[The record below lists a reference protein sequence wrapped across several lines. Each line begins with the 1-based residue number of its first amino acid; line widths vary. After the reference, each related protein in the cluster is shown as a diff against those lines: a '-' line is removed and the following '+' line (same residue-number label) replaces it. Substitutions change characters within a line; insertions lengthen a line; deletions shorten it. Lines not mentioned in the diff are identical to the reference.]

1 MNLEAFI
8 ARRFFQHSKT
18 GISGVVLNISIL
30 SVAIGLAVMIAAIS
44 IVVGFKY
51 QIRDKVIGFVSH
63 IQIESL
69 DNNSS
74 YEVNPITFDSTLLSG
89 IRSVKEVRH
98 IQGTASKAGII
109 KTDDHIQGIVLKGV
123 GTDFDWNY
131 LQAKIQDGRKLLL
144 SDTGRS
150 DEVLISSNLAKKL
163 FLRTG
168 DDLRVWFIG
177 SEKNQP
183 RGRKFSIV
191 GIYETGLTEF
201 DQMHIFGDIHQ
212 VQRLNLWSNNQVGAI
227 EVNLS
232 DLNDLNRVADDID
245 RKLPVDLA
253 AYTVRQNY
261 PHIFDW
267 LDLQDMNVIVIIVL
281 MVMVAGMTMIS
292 TLLIIILERTSIIGI
307 LKAMGANNLLI
318 KKIFLI
324 HSMDIL
330 LRGLIIGNIV
340 GIGFCLLQ
348 AEFGFIKLPTESYY
362 LSEVPIF
369 LTLSNVVI
377 INTGT
382 ILVWLL
388 MMLIPTI
395 VISRI
400 VPSKAIRFS

>member
-1 MNLEAFI
+1 MNLAAYI
-8 ARRFFQHSKT
+8 ARRFFLHSKT
-18 GISGVVLNISIL
+18 GVSGVVLNISIL

-44 IVVGFKY
+44 IVIGFKY

-63 IQIESL
+63 IQVESL

-74 YEVNPITFDSTLLSG
+74 YEVNPITFDSSLISRLN
-89 IRSVKEVRH
+89 SVTGVKH

-131 LQAKIQDGRKLLL
+131 MQARILDGRKLLL
-144 SDTGRS
+144 IDTSRS
-150 DEVLISSNLAKKL
+150 DEVLVSSNLANKL
-163 FLRTG
+163 FLKAG

-177 SEKNQP
+177 SDKNQP
-183 RGRKFSIV
+183 RGRKFIVV

-201 DQMHIFGDIHQ
+201 DQMHIFGDIQQ
-212 VQRLNLWSNNQVGAI
+212 VQRLNQWSDNQVGAI
-227 EVNLS
+227 EVNLYDLH
-232 DLNDLNRVADDID
+232 DLNQAADDID
-245 RKLPVDLA
+245 RKLPIDLA

-292 TLLIIILERTSIIGI
+292 TLLIIILERTSLIGI

-318 KKIFLI
+318 RKIFLI

-330 LRGLIIGNIV
+330 MRGLIYGNII

-348 AEFGFIKLPTESYY
+348 AQFGFIKLPAESYY
-362 LSEVPIF
+362 LSEVPIY
-369 LTLSNVVI
+369 LTFSNVLF
-377 INTGT
+377 INVGT

-400 VPSKAIRFS
+400 VPSRAIRFS

>member
-1 MNLEAFI
+1 MNLAAYI
-8 ARRFFQHSKT
+8 ARRFFLHSKT
-18 GISGVVLNISIL
+18 GVSGVVLNISIL

-44 IVVGFKY
+44 IVIGFKY

-63 IQIESL
+63 IQVESL

-74 YEVNPITFDSTLLSG
+74 YEVNPITFDSSLISRLNTVTG
-89 IRSVKEVRH
+89 VKH

-131 LQAKIQDGRKLLL
+131 MQARILDGRKLLL
-144 SDTGRS
+144 IDTSRS
-150 DEVLISSNLAKKL
+150 DEVLVSSNLSKKL
-163 FLRTG
+163 FLKTG

-177 SEKNQP
+177 SDKNQP
-183 RGRKFSIV
+183 RGRKFIVV

-201 DQMHIFGDIHQ
+201 DQMHIFGDIQQ
-212 VQRLNLWSNNQVGAI
+212 VQRLNQWSDNQVGAI
-227 EVNLS
+227 EVNLYDLH
-232 DLNDLNRVADDID
+232 DLNQAADDID
-245 RKLPVDLA
+245 RKLPIDLA

-267 LDLQDMNVIVIIVL
+267 LDLQDMNVIVIILL

-292 TLLIIILERTSIIGI
+292 TLLIIILERTSLIGI

-318 KKIFLI
+318 RKIFLI

-330 LRGLIIGNIV
+330 TRGLIFGNII

-348 AEFGFIKLPTESYY
+348 AQFGFIKLPAESYY
-362 LSEVPIF
+362 LSEVPIY
-369 LTLSNVVI
+369 LTFSNVLF
-377 INTGT
+377 INVGT

-400 VPSKAIRFS
+400 VPSRAIRFS